1 MDKKEVEI
9 LQYFRGARHP
19 GKQIGIIAEL
29 VGDSIADVIV
39 VLKKHQMIPQDI
51 TTKNYK
57 KLTRDRVEGGLSEEA
72 RKYIIGSMKESHT
85 IAGELYLPLS
95 VVESI
100 RKEAYE
106 KAKEGKKKNER

>member
-1 MDKKEVEI
+1 MDEKEAEI

-29 VGDSIADVIV
+29 MQMPKSRVIR
-39 VLKKHQMIPQDI
+39 VLKDHKLIPSDVDI
-51 TTKNYK
+51 GNYK
-57 KLTRDRVEGGLSEEA
+57 KLTRDRVEGGLSEEV

-85 IAGELYLPLS
+85 IACELYLPLS

-100 RKEAYE
+100 RREAYE